1 MSLDVVEGKPIRT
14 LISEAQLQTRIAEL
28 GAQITQDYAASHHFV
43 VIGVLR
49 GCFLFL
55 SDLVRHIRLP
65 LVVDF
70 LGLSS
75 YGGRTATSGVVRV
88 TSDLSIPILGCD
100 VLVVEDIID
109 TGLTMNYLLENL
121 RTRQPH
127 SIKICS
133 LLEKPARLVQPVQ
146 IDYLGF
152 TIPNQFVIGYGLDY
166 QDRYRNLPYIGVVDG
181 GLHE

>member
-1 MSLDVVEGKPIRT
+1 MSLFEVEGKPVRT
-14 LISEAQLQTRIAEL
+14 LISQEQLQSRIAAL
-28 GAQITQDYAASHHFV
+28 GAEITRDYAGCNLV
-43 VIGVLR
+43 VVGVLR
-49 GCFLFL
+49 GCFMFI
-55 SDLVRHIRLP
+55 SDLVRHIQLP
-65 LVVDF
+65 IVVDF

-88 TSDLSIPILGCD
+88 TSDLSVPIVGFD

-121 RTRQPH
+121 RTRQPR

-133 LLEKPARLVQPVQ
+133 LLEKPARLLQPVS

-166 QDRYRNLPYIGVVDG
+166 QDRYRNLPFVGVVDG
-181 GLHE
+181 DLHD